1 MRIIKLV
8 KNKHMLQPH
17 NCIEVIDSQRYT
29 FFFVSDFLAELCI
42 SFEDKDL
49 LDFLSNSVTIIL

>member
-1 MRIIKLV
+1 MV